1 MKHIAAMALCL
12 LCALCAAAQGDTVLA
27 TRAAQAARKHVSVY
41 GFVRNYFNYDSRN
54 TYTSIGGEYNMI
66 PYDQNLQQA
75 EGRDVVD
82 VNAVSKAQFQALT
95 TRVGLNISGP
105 AILGAASSGK
115 IEADFGGFGT
125 NNSVLR
131 IRQAWMKLNWKN
143 ENFSHELL
151 AGQTWH
157 PLSGDIMPEV
167 LGMAAG
173 APFRCHSRT
182 PQLHYTFSAGHL
194 GITAAALY
202 QLQYM
207 YNGPSYSAGK
217 WTSTNSITFANNAI
231 VPEGFLGL
239 NFKCGRVYAQIGS
252 SVQPVRPRNFAY
264 DAAGMAFAVDEMF
277 ASFTPTLYA
286 QYSGEFF
293 SVKFRTMLAQN
304 TSHVNQL
311 NGYGVV
317 DVLDDGSWEYAPIKA
332 AISYVD
338 FAMGMKYRANLF
350 FGYMKNLG
358 AGKDLYNF
366 GTETAAR
373 YLVFMKGGD
382 SFTGLNDVVRIAP
395 SVSYNIAAFNF
406 GLEYEWTSCTY
417 GDQAANGSILSNDKL
432 HRVSNHRVCALV
444 KYNF

>member
-1 MKHIAAMALCL
+1 MALCL
-12 LCALCAAAQGDTVLA
+12 LCALCAAAQGDTTLA

-54 TYTSIGGEYNMI
+54 NYTSTGGEYNMI

-157 PLSGDIMPEV
+157 PLSGDNMPEV

-182 PQLHYTFSAGHL
+182 PQLRYIFSAGHL
-194 GITAAALY
+194 GFTAAALY

-207 YNGPSYSAGK
+207 YNGPSYSDGK

-286 QYSGEFF
+286 QYSGESF

-317 DVLDDGSWEYAPIKA
+317 DVLDDGSWVYAPIKA

-338 FAMGMKYRANLF
+338 FAVGMKYRANLF
-350 FGYMKNLG
+350 LGYMKNLG

-406 GLEYEWTSCTY
+406 GLECEWTSCTY
-417 GDQAANGSILSNDKL
+417 GDQAANGSILPNDKL